1 MSDTVRL
8 VALVTGGNKGIGR
21 AVVEG
26 LARRG
31 MTVMLGARD
40 AQRGRRAAEELAEAG
55 DVRFVQ
61 LDVTDPESVRRA
73 ATVIERDCGRLD
85 VLVNNAGISVGFD
98 RPRDTTAD
106 AMRRTFETNVFGVV
120 TVTRAFLNLLLQSPA
135 GRIVN
140 VSSHLGQLGTR
151 TGIAGAPTM
160 AYSTS
165 KTALNAVT
173 VQYARDL
180 ADTPIKVNAAAPGY
194 TATDLNNHRGT
205 RSPAEAAEI
214 IIRLATLEA
223 DGPTGGFF
231 DDRGLVP
238 W

>member
-1 MSDTVRL
+1 MRP
-8 VALVTGGNKGIGR
+8 VALITGGNKGIGR

-40 AQRGRRAAEELAEAG
+40 EQLGRRAAEELAGAG

-61 LDVTDPESVRRA
+61 LDVTDPVSVHRA
-73 ATVIERDCGRLD
+73 ATVIEHDCGRLD
-85 VLVNNAGISVGFD
+85 VLVNNAGINAGHD

-106 AMRRTFETNVFGVV
+106 PMRKTFETNVFGVV
-120 TVTRAFLNLLLQSPA
+120 TVTHEFLKLLLQSPA

-151 TGIAGAPTM
+151 TGIAGTPIM

-173 VQYARDL
+173 IQYARDL
-180 ADTPIKVNAAAPGY
+180 ADTPVKVNAAAPGF

-205 RSPAEAAEI
+205 RTPAEAAAI
-214 IIRLATLEA
+214 IIRLATLDA
-223 DGPTGGFF
+223 DGPTGGFY
-231 DDRGLVP
+231 DDKGPVA